1 MSAGRNT
8 LTVYLAVVG
17 GMILVGLILFAPW
30 PLWITLL
37 VVAAFAT
44 ALLFVTRSSGR
55 RAATPPRPEPV
66 FSYASGS
73 AMGVGRTRV
82 SDILLPTD
90 LPDYFFLFSASV
102 TWSPT
107 PAVTDES
114 AINPAALAVDAV
126 LKRAREITKLRDP
139 SHVSLVRH
147 ELAGTLGEMQ
157 TDATGR
163 VRAMAE
169 SVQLSLPNTD
179 QERLNKLAAVRKE
192 EAIWE
197 HERRY
202 ELNKREYLGGD
213 VLKDPGSA
221 VVWWL
226 ARNDD
231 HVEKTVNDIG
241 LLAQLS
247 SAANNGAMPDTFH
260 SFMSGFA
267 APNGHPSPNGSAA
280 AWPQEHEQ
288 SAADHFDAF
297 LQAIELD
304 EDDPQRRLF
313 ARQVADLAAKYGWQE
328 LAEELIRRYDGPS
341 DAEPTEEATDGS

>member
-8 LTVYLAVVG
+8 VMMYLAVAG

-37 VVAAFAT
+37 MVAAFAT
-44 ALLFVTRSSGR
+44 VLLLVARPSGR
-55 RAATPPRPEPV
+55 RAAAPRPEPV
-66 FSYASGS
+66 FGYASGS
-73 AMGVGRTRV
+73 TMGSGRTRV
-82 SDILLPTD
+82 SDILLPTE
-90 LPDYFFLFSASV
+90 LPDYFFLFSATV
-102 TWSPT
+102 TWSST

-114 AINPAALAVDAV
+114 TINPAALAADAV
-126 LKRAREITKLRDP
+126 LKRAREITKLCDP
-139 SHVSLVRH
+139 CHVSLVRH
-147 ELAGTLGEMQ
+147 ELAGALGEMR

-169 SVQLSLPNTD
+169 SVQLALPATD
-179 QERLNKLAAVRKE
+179 QERLNKLATVRKE

-202 ELNKREYLGGD
+202 ELNKREYLSGD

-247 SAANNGAMPDTFH
+247 SAANNGAVPETFH

-267 APNGHPSPNGSAA
+267 APNGHFSPNGSGA
-280 AWPQEHEQ
+280 AWPSEDER
-288 SAADHFDAF
+288 SAADHFDAL

-304 EDDPQRRLF
+304 EDDPRRRLF
-313 ARQVADLAAKYGWQE
+313 ARQVADLAAEYGWQE
-328 LAEELIRRYDGPS
+328 LAEELIRRYDAPS
-341 DAEPTEEATDGS
+341 DAESTEEADDGN